1 MHTGVL
7 PGGSQTYSTHCPG
20 AHTLQFH
27 TRLSRFWDTVGHL
40 IHSHLAHMAG
50 LRAWTRLPT
59 GHGPAHSYLQPLQAP
74 TNECTPTQYLLC
86 DIAQPSDGTCS
97 RWLFLSAHSH
107 PQDHPFSQAPKWFSR
122 PLVLPGTLAAGRRA
136 RGLPRPPRSFA
147 VAANSPHLGFI
158 YSSHPLL

>member
-1 MHTGVL
+1 M
-7 PGGSQTYSTHCPG
+7 
-20 AHTLQFH
+20 
-27 TRLSRFWDTVGHL
+27 R
-40 IHSHLAHMAG
+40 
-50 LRAWTRLPT
+50 
-59 GHGPAHSYLQPLQAP
+59 SYLLHPCHQFLAEPV
-74 TNECTPTQYLLC
+74 
-86 DIAQPSDGTCS
+86 
-97 RWLFLSAHSH
+97 WLFLPAHSH